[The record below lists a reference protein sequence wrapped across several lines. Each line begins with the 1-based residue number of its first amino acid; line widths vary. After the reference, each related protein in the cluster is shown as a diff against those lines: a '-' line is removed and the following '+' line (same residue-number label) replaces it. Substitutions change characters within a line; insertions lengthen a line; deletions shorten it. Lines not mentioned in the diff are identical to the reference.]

1 MHVGIGLSAL
11 IIFIS
16 IDNVP
21 TLNPNK
27 YSLNNLPTQFNI
39 DMMYIDIEV
48 SIDMNQMLIY
58 FE

>member
-21 TLNPNK
+21 TLYPNK

-48 SIDMNQMLIY
+48 SIDMNQMLI
-58 FE
+58 